1 MWYLLFFSVSSR
13 PFVKTEKPRTR
24 LPGIDQR
31 AAAALFSEERLQ
43 RRYAMTGGTFAL
55 GVVIGIVIF
64 VVVGYKL
71 GWVK

>member
-1 MWYLLFFSVSSR
+1 LSR
-13 PFVKTEKPRTR
+13 RKSPHPR